1 MNSNDPRSMKEL
13 VSKLINQLG
22 INDQILVQKIKSE
35 WQDIVG
41 DIAYQRIQVL
51 DLKNG
56 VLHLS
61 SSTSVWNNEFRLRK
75 FEIIQKINDR
85 YHSQIV
91 SDITIS

>member
-61 SSTSVWNNEFRLRK
+61 SSTSVWINEFRLRK